1 MKILVTGGGSEEPID
16 NVRAVCN
23 FSTGRT
29 ASFLADYFAS
39 QGHNVTAIMSQKAVH
54 PQNKNI
60 CLITYRTFAELQQA
74 LQSQCES
81 GNFQAIVHAAAVS
94 DYSPQT
100 IQIDGQTFQ
109 AGAFSKIPPG
119 RELIIKMRKNPKL
132 VDSLKTWAGQNT
144 KVIAFKLTSDATMD
158 KRIAAVNKIFDSNKD
173 QTLAPD
179 FVVSND
185 LSEITRELH
194 PFRIFAKDK
203 TAAYNGKTN
212 EELAKSILQ
221 AME

>member
-23 FSTGRT
+23 FSTGKT

-54 PQNKNI
+54 PQNQNV

-74 LQSQCES
+74 LQNECKS
-81 GNFQAIVHAAAVS
+81 GSFQAIVHAAAVS
-94 DYSPQT
+94 DYSPHT

-119 RELIIKMRKNPKL
+119 SELIIKMRKNPKL
-132 VDSLKTWAGQNT
+132 VDFLKEWAGKDT
-144 KVIAFKLTSDATMD
+144 KVIAFKLTSNATME
-158 KRIAAVNKIFDSNKD
+158 KRISAVNKIFDSNQD
-173 QTLAPD
+173 QNLAPD

-185 LSEITRELH
+185 LSEITKELH
-194 PFRIFAKDK
+194 PFRIFAKNK
-203 TAAYNGKTN
+203 TAACDGKNN

-221 AME
+221 IME